1 MSIHRFRY
9 LFQQYIKKI
18 ASSDEI
24 EEFLIMMKREDYDDE
39 VKILLEEFW
48 NQVASDAPIPEEKAE
63 RIFNSI
69 MASSIEKEPLSI
81 FNSKTFWYRS
91 VAAIFIVG
99 LSAMF
104 YLMRSGIPES
114 QQAKLVFEKSKTTNK
129 LVRRFINLPDGSS
142 VILNENSRLEIS
154 DSFGTNSK
162 RQVYLS
168 GEAYFDIAYDHS
180 RPFIVY
186 TGKIK
191 TTVLGTAFNI
201 KSSPGDKKVI
211 ITVTRGKVKVG
222 DNQKTYNVIV
232 PDEQVVFDESIN
244 RPIKKPVKA
253 EKFIEWTNGDIYFDD
268 VSIRDVAKQLQER
281 FQVSIIFSNEQIKSC
296 KFSATF
302 LKSQSLKQIL
312 NIIGEFNQIK
322 YQFKDDKTI
331 IMSGLGCK

>member
-9 LFQQYIKKI
+9 LFQQYIKKT

-24 EEFLIMMKREDYDDE
+24 EEFLTMMKREDYDDE

-48 NQVASDAPIPEEKAE
+48 NQVASDAPIAEEKAE
-63 RIFNSI
+63 RIFNTI
-69 MASSIEKEPLSI
+69 MASSKEKESLSL
-81 FNSKTFWYRS
+81 FKSKSFWYKS
-91 VAAIFIVG
+91 AAAIVIIG
-99 LSAMF
+99 ISTMF
-104 YLMRSGIPES
+104 YLGRVGNSES
-114 QQAKLVFEKSKTTNK
+114 QPLKLVSEKSKPLNK
-129 LVRRFINLPDGSS
+129 PIHRFINLPDGSS

-154 DSFGTNSK
+154 EYFGTNSK
-162 RQVYLS
+162 REVYLY
-168 GEAYFDIAYDHS
+168 GEAYFDISHDQS
-180 RPFIVY
+180 KPFIVH

-232 PDEQVVFDESIN
+232 PDEQVVFDESIK

-322 YQFKDDKTI
+322 YQFKDDKTV

>member
-168 GEAYFDIAYDHS
+168 GEAYFDIAYDQS